1 MKLLDRIKKAYQNYV
16 IRMEKANKEAF
27 GGERPDCCK
36 LNRNQANEH
45 R

>member
-1 MKLLDRIKKAYQNYV
+1 MTILQRIKEAYHNYLL
-16 IRMEKANKEAF
+16 RMEKANREAF

-36 LNRNQANEH
+36 LNRNQTHEQ